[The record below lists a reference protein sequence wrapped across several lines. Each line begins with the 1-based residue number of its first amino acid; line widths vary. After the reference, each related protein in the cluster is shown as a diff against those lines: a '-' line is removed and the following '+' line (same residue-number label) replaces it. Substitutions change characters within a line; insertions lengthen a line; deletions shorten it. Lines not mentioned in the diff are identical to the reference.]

1 MTIVLQLVYGLR
13 QGLPESGKEWMMGQQ
28 IEFALRQSMHRVLVV
43 LVSFLPGLLAFLV
56 AVILFALVGA
66 IIAGV
71 VRRILTMA
79 RFDERLGRGAG
90 NSAPASLF
98 EWTSN
103 QPPSRLVSRALFWLC
118 TLVGVA
124 IGISAFGASY
134 SSDSQVPIFL
144 LPYLTHVIGAVLILF
159 AGTVIARFLARSV
172 LIGAV
177 NAQLQY
183 ARILSLGVKW
193 LVLVLTAAM
202 ALDHLQVGGAIVS
215 LAFGI
220 LFGGIVLTLSLAVG
234 LGSRELVSRSIERTM
249 ERPSGTSEAAT
260 SAGCGCAVPLTPSA
274 LLNAKRDVEAAF
286 VLSSS
291 DI

>member
-103 QPPSRLVSRALFWLC
+103 QPPSRLVARALFWLC

-260 SAGCGCAVPLTPSA
+260 Q
-274 LLNAKRDVEAAF
+274 RAADAQSRSRLRHF
-286 VLSSS
+286 
-291 DI
+291 

>member
-1 MTIVLQLVYGLR
+1 MTVLLQLVYGLR
-13 QGLPESGKEWMMGQQ
+13 QALPESGKEWLMGQQ
-28 IEFALRQSMHRVLVV
+28 IEYALRQSMHRVLVV

-66 IIAGV
+66 ILGWAA
-71 VRRILTMA
+71 RRILTII
-79 RFDERLGRGAG
+79 RFDERLSRGTAG
-90 NSAPASLF
+90 ATPASLF

-103 QPPSRLVSRALFWLC
+103 QPPSWIVSRVLFWLC

-124 IGISAFGASY
+124 VGISAFGASY
-134 SSDSQVPIFL
+134 SVDSQMPIFL

-159 AGTVIARFLARSV
+159 AGAVIARFLARSV
-172 LIGAV
+172 LISAV

-202 ALDHLQVGGAIVS
+202 ALDHLRVGGAIVS

-249 ERPSGTSEAAT
+249 ERPGGPSEVAANQRPADT
-260 SAGCGCAVPLTPSA
+260 QSRSRL
-274 LLNAKRDVEAAF
+274 RHF
-286 VLSSS
+286 
-291 DI
+291 

>member
-1 MTIVLQLVYGLR
+1 MNALLQLVYGAR
-13 QGLPESGKEWMMGQQ
+13 QVLAESGKEWMMGQQ

-56 AVILFALVGA
+56 AVILFAIVGA
-66 IIAGV
+66 IIAWI
-71 VRRILTMA
+71 VRRILGMA
-79 RFDERLGRGAG
+79 RFDERLSRGTG
-90 NSAPASLF
+90 GSAPTSLF

-103 QPPSRLVSRALFWLC
+103 QPPSRLLSRALFWLC

-124 IGISAFGASY
+124 VGISAFGASY
-134 SSDSQVPIFL
+134 SADSQVPIFL

-159 AGTVIARFLARSV
+159 AGTLIARFLARSV

-193 LVLVLTAAM
+193 LVLVLAAAM
-202 ALDHLQVGGAIVS
+202 ALDHLQIGGDIVS

-234 LGSRELVSRSIERTM
+234 LGSRDLVSRSLEKTADLNPLQ
-249 ERPSGTSEAAT
+249 RPPREE
-260 SAGCGCAVPLTPSA
+260 TPA
-274 LLNAKRDVEAAF
+274 
-286 VLSSS
+286 
-291 DI
+291 